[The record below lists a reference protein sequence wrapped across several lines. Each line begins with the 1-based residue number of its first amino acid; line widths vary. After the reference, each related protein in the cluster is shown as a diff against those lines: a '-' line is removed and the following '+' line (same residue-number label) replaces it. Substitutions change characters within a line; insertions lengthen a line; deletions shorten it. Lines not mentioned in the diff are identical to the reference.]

1 MNNTL
6 NNINKTNSIKYDG
19 QTDEKNGHSHPM
31 KTGKNEYDIKDSK
44 FNVNYQK
51 KNNTLHFPDNPV
63 QLSKS
68 FFIGHQFSQQSE
80 CVLIPKT

>member
-19 QTDEKNGHSHPM
+19 QTDEKNGHSHPR

-44 FNVNYQK
+44 FNVNCPK
-51 KNNTLHFPDNPV
+51 KHFTLP
-63 QLSKS
+63 
-68 FFIGHQFSQQSE
+68 
-80 CVLIPKT
+80 